1 VTNSAR
7 RRWVILQTERW
18 VTPEELNVAPALL
31 GQPLA
36 RPWRRLLAMGA
47 DLAAIG
53 IVSSLSN
60 FWLLAACALG
70 IYEHARAQR
79 RAPPPWRL
87 YAAGGLVLLMALA
100 GLWDLVDELGR
111 PSPARVVQ
119 EGAEEDSEVREI
131 VADALA
137 EAAPALAL
145 AASAVASAPA
155 PAPAASAPGA
165 ASAPA
170 STPAPA
176 PVDAAASAA
185 ATIASLQAEVRR
197 LKRQLARERTAAE
210 EAAAAEHWRERLRR
224 LGLEFGIGY
233 GWALVYFTMLPV
245 WWRGQTVGKRLLGLR
260 TVELTGKPMTPLLSF
275 KRFGGYL
282 AGMATGGLG
291 FLQLLWDPNRQALQD
306 KAAHTVVVDER
317 QPRRAPPAAEPAPAH
332 AAPTAPEPTPESG
345 T

>member
-1 VTNSAR
+1 MTVPAR
-7 RRWVILQTERW
+7 RGAWLLLPATRW

-31 GQPLA
+31 GQQLA
-36 RPWRRLLAMGA
+36 RPWRRLLAMGV
-47 DLAAIG
+47 DLATIG

-70 IYEHARAQR
+70 IYEHSRAQR

-87 YAAGGLVLLMALA
+87 VAAGGLVLLMALA

-119 EGAEEDSEVREI
+119 EGDDEDSEAREI

-155 PAPAASAPGA
+155 LAPTLAASAPMA
-165 ASAPA
+165 ASASA

-176 PVDAAASAA
+176 PVDAAA
-185 ATIASLQAEVRR
+185 TITSLQAEVRR
-197 LKRQLARERTAAE
+197 LKRQLARERDAAE

-260 TVELTGKPMTPLLSF
+260 MVELTGKPMTPLLSF
-275 KRFGGYL
+275 RRFGGYL
-282 AGMATGGLG
+282 ASMATGGLG

-306 KAAHTVVVDER
+306 KAAHTVVLIER
-317 QPRRAPPAAEPAPAH
+317 LPRRARPVAEPAP
-332 AAPTAPEPTPESG
+332 PRPEPTPESG
-345 T
+345 P